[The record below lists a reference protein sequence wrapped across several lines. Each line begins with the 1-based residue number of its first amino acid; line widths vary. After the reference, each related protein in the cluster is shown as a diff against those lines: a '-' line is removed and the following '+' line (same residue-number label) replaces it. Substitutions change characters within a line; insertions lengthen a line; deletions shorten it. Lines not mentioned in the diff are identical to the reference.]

1 MHPIPSLTY
10 IVWGNEI
17 SSRLFKVGLDV
28 FPEKVFHMWCIK
40 CVIDLDGFCYSE
52 PNRNES
58 LFSSSFKQSFVN
70 PFKKKPIHFVFCL
83 EYITCLKFEI
93 KSACSFYAL
102 WNLHFNLWHLNAL
115 FRFKEISNLVKDITS
130 SIFKF
135 LVIIIVMHIAFLDF

>member
-1 MHPIPSLTY
+1 MHRLPSLTY

-52 PNRNES
+52 PNRNEC

-70 PFKKKPIHFVFCL
+70 SFKRSLFISYFCL
-83 EYITCLKFEI
+83 EYVDFWSLKLNQHFT
-93 KSACSFYAL
+93 FY
-102 WNLHFNLWHLNAL
+102 WSLNAL
-115 FRFKEISNLVKDITS
+115 FMFNKIKIQLNDIKTIYNAFWNNLQLNYLK
-130 SIFKF
+130 
-135 LVIIIVMHIAFLDF
+135 LQLNQ